1 MAHCVLGLRSG
12 CQDLR
17 NPGEDRMKQNTTA
30 SHFSRLLSRMG
41 KRDQSARSGLSL
53 LRSALVILLLA
64 IFGLGLVLSSG
75 KIPLTNASLQPQGD
89 GKISDSAARQIQ
101 ALIEE
106 KESRTPA
113 QQKMDS
119 QLVYTVK
126 QNRGQ
131 AIANGVQ
138 TLR

>member
-1 MAHCVLGLRSG
+1 M
-12 CQDLR
+12 
-17 NPGEDRMKQNTTA
+17 
-30 SHFSRLLSRMG
+30 
-41 KRDQSARSGLSL
+41 
-53 LRSALVILLLA
+53 
-64 IFGLGLVLSSG
+64 
-75 KIPLTNASLQPQGD
+75 
-89 GKISDSAARQIQ
+89 RQIQ

-119 QLVYTVK
+119 QLVYSVK

-138 TLR
+138 TLRTRVVIDANGKTVVDISVKDAKLGQKTTPKSLKK